1 MLSLHFYNV
10 EFLLILVESL
20 FWGDN
25 SPIQYAI
32 EMSYKTTS
40 EKVLKVLIDDSK
52 LLVHLKAIKKYLL
65 LGQGDFIQYFLEL
78 IQYVLFFKYST
89 ICMCFIMPCTRLTF

>member
-1 MLSLHFYNV
+1 MQFQ
-10 EFLLILVESL
+10 FLVESL

-40 EKVLKVLIDDSK
+40 EKVLKVLIDDSN

-78 IQYVLFFKYST
+78 IQYARFLEILKWVGFLKAEFHVVYLWFFQG
-89 ICMCFIMPCTRLTF
+89 

>member
-1 MLSLHFYNV
+1 MS
-10 EFLLILVESL
+10 E
-20 FWGDN
+20 N

-40 EKVLKVLIDDSK
+40 EKVLKVLIDDSN
-52 LLVHLKAIKKYLL
+52 LLDHLKAIKKYLL

-78 IQYVLFFKYST
+78 IQYVWFMLSVSLCEVCFTEFYVTNLLFYFDWQG
-89 ICMCFIMPCTRLTF
+89 